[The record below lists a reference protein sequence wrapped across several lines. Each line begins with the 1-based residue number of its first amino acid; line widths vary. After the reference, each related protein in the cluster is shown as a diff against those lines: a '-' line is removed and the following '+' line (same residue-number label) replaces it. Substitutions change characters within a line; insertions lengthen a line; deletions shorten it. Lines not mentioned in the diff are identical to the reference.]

1 MGMSVFPR
9 DLDRTLVR
17 QILDDA
23 GSLPKFTFRL
33 EAISRRFVG
42 DPYREGPLVGSKSS
56 REVFTASLEAFDCV
70 TYVENVLAL
79 AWASNQRTFIERLR
93 RIRYAGGVI
102 DWAHRNHHMT
112 TWIRNN
118 MREGLVHERPIHD
131 RSVSRSRRL
140 DTVDG
145 IPTRTVRVRSI
156 PKRDFL
162 RRPDDVRDG
171 DLAFFGS
178 TRPNLD
184 VFHCGIL
191 FHREERIVM
200 RHAARSRG
208 QVVEQDLAEFLGAN
222 RMTGVILVRP
232 EPWADKGA

>member
-1 MGMSVFPR
+1 MSVYPR
-9 DLDRTLVR
+9 DLDRALVR
-17 QILDDA
+17 EILAD
-23 GSLPKFTFRL
+23 GRHLPALAARM
-33 EAISRRFVG
+33 ERISRRFVG
-42 DPYREGPLVGSKSS
+42 DPYREGPLVGSRSS

-79 AWASNQRTFIERLR
+79 AWAANQRTFVERLR

-102 DWAHRNHHMT
+102 DWEHRNHYMT

-118 MREGLVHERPIHD
+118 AREGLVHD
-131 RSVSRSRRL
+131 RTARRGSVSRSRRL
-140 DTVDG
+140 DLVDG
-145 IPTRTVRVRSI
+145 IPARTVRVRSI
-156 PKRDFL
+156 PKRTFL
-162 RRPDDVRDG
+162 RRLGDVRDG

-178 TRPNLD
+178 TRPDLD
-184 VFHCGIL
+184 VFHCGLL
-191 FHREERIVM
+191 FGRGGRIVM

-232 EPWADKGA
+232 LARARKVA

>member
-1 MGMSVFPR
+1 MSVFPR
-9 DLDRTLVR
+9 DLDRALVR
-17 QILDDA
+17 EILADA
-23 GSLPKFTFRL
+23 RHLSTLASRI

-42 DPYREGPLVGSKSS
+42 DPYREGALVGSKSS
-56 REVFTASLEAFDCV
+56 REIFTASLEAFDCV

-79 AWASNQRTFIERLR
+79 TWASNPRTFIERLR

-102 DWAHRNHHMT
+102 DWEYRNHYMT

-118 MREGLVHERPIHD
+118 AREGLVHD
-131 RSVSRSRRL
+131 RTGRVGSVGRSRRL
-140 DTVDG
+140 DVVDG
-145 IPTRTVRVRSI
+145 IPARTVRVRSI
-156 PKRDFL
+156 PKRAFL
-162 RRPDDVRDG
+162 RRSNDVRDG

-191 FHREERIVM
+191 FHRGDRIIM

-208 QVVEQDLAEFLGAN
+208 QVVEQDLVGFLGAN

-232 EPWADKGA
+232 EACARKVA